1 MKNLDEVLR
10 GIPFPGK
17 NKETQSAPKLNSS
30 DGGYEFYTEYDGGV
44 TVYAKTPKEEMAQI
58 AEPPKGITVDNSI
71 SDALMRLSTTD
82 RNEIEEEVHG
92 IVKDIEETP
101 DLLSWCLR
109 EFDKELMIVKN
120 SKKRLRK
127 LEMDGQDDVLRNVIR
142 TTQDFSA
149 HGSSSSDSESTLDTE
164 SPMHTPSDQ
173 SVDTA
178 ASSVQYPT
186 KESKRS
192 CYVNQNNVRLRF
204 VRAELY
210 DCKKAVQRFVNFL
223 VFAQELYGNF
233 VADRPIQI
241 SDFKTREEKWALS
254 NVSFQFLPFRDRSGR
269 RVFVSVGACGY
280 DIEPVTRIKALWY
293 MFWIASGDTE
303 SQRKGTVLIGWPS
316 DSIINQTDD
325 MNSSEGASSGM
336 MDSENSVWEESLRQ
350 NLVVKEGVYQVKAV
364 DGLPL
369 RIASLH
375 LCFEDRPIYRLLNS
389 LFHFSLNSYLKARY
403 KVHIGKSSR
412 CVPNSIIV
420 QTLSTT
426 TVIHIHANAILL
438 LR

>member
-17 NKETQSAPKLNSS
+17 KKETQSAPKLNSS
-30 DGGYEFYTEYDGGV
+30 DGGYEFWTEYDGGV
-44 TVYAKTPKEEMAQI
+44 TVYAKTPKEEMAHI

-71 SDALMRLSTTD
+71 SDALMRLSITD

-109 EFDKELMIVKN
+109 EFDKELMIVKK

-149 HGSSSSDSESTLDTE
+149 HGSSSSDSESTVDTE

-173 SVDTA
+173 SVNTA

-192 CYVNQNNVRLRF
+192 CYVNQNSVRLRF
-204 VRAELY
+204 IRAELY

-223 VFAQELYGNF
+223 VFAQELY
-233 VADRPIQI
+233 A
-241 SDFKTREEKWALS
+241 K
-254 NVSFQFLPFRDRSGR
+254 NV
-269 RVFVSVGACGY
+269 C
-280 DIEPVTRIKALWY
+280 
-293 MFWIASGDTE
+293 
-303 SQRKGTVLIGWPS
+303 
-316 DSIINQTDD
+316 
-325 MNSSEGASSGM
+325 
-336 MDSENSVWEESLRQ
+336 
-350 NLVVKEGVYQVKAV
+350 
-364 DGLPL
+364 
-369 RIASLH
+369 
-375 LCFEDRPIYRLLNS
+375 
-389 LFHFSLNSYLKARY
+389 
-403 KVHIGKSSR
+403 
-412 CVPNSIIV
+412 
-420 QTLSTT
+420 
-426 TVIHIHANAILL
+426 
-438 LR
+438 